1 VSRPANLRRVHVCL
15 SNAGPIVGEYL
26 WATALGRD
34 LYQLM
39 NIPFNLY
46 GLNYRDIVRATAHRA
61 HPDPEIR
68 FVVRRSGYRT
78 LRVVFAATIPKD
90 VQLDAL
96 GMLKALG
103 VGFEGMDNGFYALD
117 LAPEG
122 DAARVRERLD
132 EWRAI
137 GVLDDYE
144 TCEARVAGSFDLPKG
159 YRGQEPCWT
168 DRGDSSDRR
177 P

>member
-1 VSRPANLRRVHVCL
+1 M
-15 SNAGPIVGEYL
+15 

-46 GLNYRDIVRATAHRA
+46 GLNYRDVVRATPHRA

-78 LRVVFAATIPKD
+78 LRIVFAAKVPTD
-90 VQLDAL
+90 VQLESL
-96 GMLKALG
+96 GTLKVLG
-103 VGFEGMDNGFYALD
+103 VGFEGMSDGFYALD
-117 LAPEG
+117 LTPGGNAT
-122 DAARVRERLD
+122 RVRERLE

-137 GVLDDYE
+137 GLLDDYE
-144 TCEARVAGSFDLPKG
+144 TCEARLPGSFDLPKG
-159 YRGQEPCWT
+159 YRGQAPCWN
-168 DRGDSSDRR
+168 DFGDPSGRT